1 MGTLHRVRLP
11 RGLNKKSLPPAQSA
25 IGSEKSKN
33 GNTQKMGTLRVN
45 SKMGKLKNRKTQK
58 WEHSKIGR
66 VMIMIMIRVNA
77 QKSTHRSMK
86 RTSNLVYILV

>member
-33 GNTQKMGTLRVN
+33 GNTQKMGKLKNGNTQKSEN
-45 SKMGKLKNRKTQK
+45 SKMGKLKN
-58 WEHSKIGR
+58 W
-66 VMIMIMIRVNA
+66 
-77 QKSTHRSMK
+77 
-86 RTSNLVYILV
+86 